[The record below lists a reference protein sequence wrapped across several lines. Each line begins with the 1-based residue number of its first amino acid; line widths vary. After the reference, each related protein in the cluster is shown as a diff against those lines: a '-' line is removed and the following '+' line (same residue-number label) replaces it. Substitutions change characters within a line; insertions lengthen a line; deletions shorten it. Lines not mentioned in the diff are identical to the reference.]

1 MRSIRVVLHFA
12 EDALHPM
19 HAHVC
24 EAPYVER
31 EAILQGYAPGDTGTM
46 VLYVEGDADA
56 YEDWLA
62 SVPHL
67 ESYNVSPA
75 DEAGFFVFLQER
87 LDADDPLVVAFQRED
102 LIVVPPVEFRS
113 DRTIRMSLVGGPGD
127 LQAALDALPR
137 GVTPD
142 VKFVGDFT
150 TSVGDRLTERQ
161 CEAVDAAWDV
171 GYYELPREAGIETVA
186 AELNCAISTASELLR
201 RAESRLVADAL
212 DRSR

>member
-24 EAPYVER
+24 DASYVER
-31 EAILQGYAPGDTGTM
+31 EAILQGHAPGDTGTM

-62 SVPHL
+62 SVPYL
-67 ESYNVSPA
+67 ESYSVSPG

-113 DRTIRMSLVGGPGD
+113 DRTIRLSLVGASEA
-127 LQAALDALPR
+127 LQTALDALPQ

-142 VKFVGDFT
+142 VTFVGNFT
-150 TSVGDRLTERQ
+150 ASVGDRLSERQ
-161 CEAVDAAWDV
+161 RQAAVAAWDV
-171 GYYELPREAGIETVA
+171 GYYELPREADIEAVA
-186 AELNCAISTASELLR
+186 AELDCAISTASELLR

>member
-31 EAILQGYAPGDTGTM
+31 EAILQGHGPGDTGTM

-56 YEDWLA
+56 YEDWLV

-67 ESYNVSPA
+67 ESYTVSSG

-87 LDADDPLVVAFQRED
+87 LDVDDPLVVAFQRED

-113 DRTIRMSLVGGPGD
+113 DRTIRLSLVGGSGD
-127 LQAALDALPR
+127 LQTALDTLPE

-142 VKFVGDFT
+142 VTFVGDFT
-150 TSVGDRLTERQ
+150 ASVGDRLSERQ
-161 CEAVDAAWDV
+161 REAVDTAWDV
-171 GYYELPREAGIETVA
+171 GYYELPREAGIEAVA
-186 AELNCAISTASELLR
+186 AELDCAISTASDLLR